1 MTDNI
6 NIMQQPELPQ
16 AIPTTTPSTSSI
28 NGQQLVTNTTLQ
40 ILGNNYMV
48 MFLSINFFGLFYV

>member
-28 NGQQLVTNTTLQ
+28 NGQQLVTNTALQ
-40 ILGNNYMV
+40 IV
-48 MFLSINFFGLFYV
+48 FWATRR

>member
-6 NIMQQPELPQ
+6 NTMQQPELPQ

-28 NGQQLVTNTTLQ
+28 NGQQLVTNTTLH
-40 ILGNNYMV
+40 L
-48 MFLSINFFGLFYV
+48 YVC